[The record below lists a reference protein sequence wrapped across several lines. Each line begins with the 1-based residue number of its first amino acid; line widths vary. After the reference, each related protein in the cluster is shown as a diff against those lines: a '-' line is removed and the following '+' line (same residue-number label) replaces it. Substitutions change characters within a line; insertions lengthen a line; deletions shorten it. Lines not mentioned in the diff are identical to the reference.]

1 MNNRNLSDEDL
12 KLLHEENDAVLA
24 MQELLQTREGQIVFK
39 YLLKSFDIV
48 EAAPIGV
55 TGELLFDR
63 LGFLRAGNSI
73 FKLMSKANPVIA
85 GTLLAEIEKE
95 RHIEKERYDELI
107 KEYFDE

>member
-1 MNNRNLSDEDL
+1 MNNRNFTDEDL
-12 KLLHEENDAVLA
+12 KLLHEENEAVLA
-24 MQELLQTREGQIVFK
+24 MQELLQTKEGQLVFK

-48 EAAPIGV
+48 EATPIGA

-73 FKLMSKANPVIA
+73 FKLMSKANPNIA

-95 RHIEKERYDELI
+95 RYDEI
-107 KEYFDE
+107 TKAYFDE